1 MNPYFA
7 LSAIFLLGL
16 RGIRT
21 RIPLTLPPVVVM
33 RRLMRAKELEE
44 AREAQEA
51 QEAQEGRDEEGNGT
65 KASKSIKGIK
75 GIKGNQGTPV
85 KLARSLEEATE
96 LFGREGSVAREVF
109 GDEFVEHFKGTRE
122 HEVKLW
128 NAAVTNWEGTYS
140 RSLAPHRLPRLTESQ
155 SSVIWSLSE
164 SVW

>member
-21 RIPLTLPPVVVM
+21 RIPLTLPPVAVM
-33 RRLMRAKELEE
+33 RRMMRAKELEE
-44 AREAQEA
+44 AQEA
-51 QEAQEGRDEEGNGT
+51 QEAEEGNST
-65 KASKSIKGIK
+65 KGNK
-75 GIKGNQGTPV
+75 GIKGNQGAAV

-140 RSLAPHRLPRLTESQ
+140 RSLAPHSLPRLTEFQ
-155 SSVIWSLSE
+155 SNVIWSLSE
-164 SVW
+164 VCVW

>member
-21 RIPLTLPPVVVM
+21 RIPLTLPPVAVM
-33 RRLMRAKELEE
+33 RRMMQAKEQEEQRE
-44 AREAQEA
+44 AR
-51 QEAQEGRDEEGNGT
+51 GEEGNGT
-65 KASKSIKGIK
+65 KGIHD
-75 GIKGNQGTPV
+75 NQGVPV

-109 GDEFVEHFKGTRE
+109 GDEFVEHYKGTRE

-140 RSLAPHRLPRLTESQ
+140 DL
-155 SSVIWSLSE
+155 
-164 SVW
+164 

>member
-33 RRLMRAKELEE
+33 RRMMRAKELEQ
-44 AREAQEA
+44 AQEA
-51 QEAQEGRDEEGNGT
+51 QEAQEGRNEEGDGI
-65 KASKSIKGIK
+65 KASKGNKGN
-75 GIKGNQGTPV
+75 KGNQATAV
-85 KLARSLEEATE
+85 KLARSLEEAIE

-109 GDEFVEHFKGTRE
+109 GDEFVDHFKGTRE

-140 RSLAPHRLPRLTESQ
+140 DLLPLIGFRG
-155 SSVIWSLSE
+155 
-164 SVW
+164 

>member
-21 RIPLTLPPVVVM
+21 RIPLTLPPVAVM
-33 RRLMRAKELEE
+33 RRMMRAKELQ
-44 AREAQEA
+44 EAQELEEA
-51 QEAQEGRDEEGNGT
+51 QEAQEGRDEEGDGI
-65 KASKSIKGIK
+65 KASKDSK
-75 GIKGNQGTPV
+75 GIKGNQGAAV

-96 LFGREGSVAREVF
+96 LFGREGSVARQVF
-109 GDEFVEHFKGTRE
+109 GDEFVDHFKGTRE

-140 RSLAPHRLPRLTESQ
+140 DLFLRIGFRG
-155 SSVIWSLSE
+155 
-164 SVW
+164 